1 MLFLFINDLYMNNK
15 IQTIITVSKKVLR
28 KTLEGI
34 LKSIVKLV
42 HRGSQVTP
50 GKGMLSPSTPHPKG
64 KKNIFIFS
72 F

>member
-15 IQTIITVSKKVLR
+15 KQTVITLSKKSIEKNIKR
-28 KTLEGI
+28 H

-42 HRGSQVTP
+42 HTGSQVTP

-64 KKNIFIFS
+64 K
-72 F
+72 